1 MGDGNCK
8 NPSEQE
14 EQPDP
19 AQAGCPVAHCW
30 ALHTDFKW
38 QRRKYPRLQ
47 KAVVVEEFLFPT
59 RGARSVQ
66 GCWTNPPCSSLP
78 GITAQGGQQGLMGEE
93 AVRNG
98 RRETGQP
105 KSKALIFKGL
115 LFVAN

>member
-19 AQAGCPVAHCW
+19 AQAGCSLPHCW

-38 QRRKYPRLQ
+38 QRIKYPRLQ
-47 KAVVVEEFLFPT
+47 KVVVVQEFF
-59 RGARSVQ
+59 RRVQSVQ
-66 GCWTNPPCSSLP
+66 GCWTNPPYSSLP

-98 RRETGQP
+98 RRETGQT
-105 KSKALIFKGL
+105 KCKTLIFKGL
-115 LFVAN
+115 LFLAN